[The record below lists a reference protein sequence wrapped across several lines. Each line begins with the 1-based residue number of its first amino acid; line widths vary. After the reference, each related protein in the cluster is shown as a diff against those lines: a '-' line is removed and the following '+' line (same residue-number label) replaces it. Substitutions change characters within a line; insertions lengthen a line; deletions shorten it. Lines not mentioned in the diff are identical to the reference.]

1 MTRRTGIVALVALLS
16 VFLAAPTGGY
26 IAAAQVAT
34 PCPPLSE
41 DEANAWVQGYYAAWN
56 AHDAAATAAFVAPDY
71 VHHWGIGTDVEG
83 NEAYQASLEAFIA
96 AFPQFHA
103 TVDRVWMAGDAVVI
117 RWIDVGVQEQDFMGV
132 PASQETVTWT
142 GISIFQLACGKA
154 VEGWTE
160 ADHFGRI
167 EQQGVIPV
175 ATPAA

>member
-1 MTRRTGIVALVALLS
+1 MTRRAGTAAIFALLMVVLAIPAGWHVAL
-16 VFLAAPTGGY
+16 
-26 IAAAQVAT
+26 AQEAT
-34 PCPPLSE
+34 PCPPLTAE
-41 DEANAWVQGYYAAWN
+41 EANAWVQGYYAAWN
-56 AHDAAATAAFVAPDY
+56 AHDAAATAAFMAPDY
-71 VHHWGIGTDVEG
+71 VHHWGIGADVEG
-83 NEAYQASLEAFIA
+83 NVAYQTSLEAFLA
-96 AFPQFHA
+96 AFPHFHA
-103 TVDRVWMAGDAVVI
+103 TVDRVWVAGDSVVI
-117 RWIDVGVQEQDFMGV
+117 RWIDVGIQEQDFMGV